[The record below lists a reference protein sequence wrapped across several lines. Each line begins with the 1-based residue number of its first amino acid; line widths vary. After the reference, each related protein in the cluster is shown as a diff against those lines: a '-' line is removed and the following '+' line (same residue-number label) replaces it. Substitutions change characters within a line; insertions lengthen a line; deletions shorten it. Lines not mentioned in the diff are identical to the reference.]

1 MKVNESYGLYLFKK
15 ETESEN
21 SLKEMLQFLKS
32 QRLFKTNQFSY
43 IEAGTSL
50 HPELSL
56 IENIQIELGKISW
69 DELPFYLTP
78 ELQGLLTLVADPEIR
93 AHEAQGWEKFLI
105 SFIKGTLLPTKN
117 LIIDI
122 NEKNLSPFLIQKFK
136 RNILDVTES
145 KTVYLAT
152 ANTSLWLDCAHSLV
166 GRNGYDFQIEVLASE
181 LIKKNWAS

>member
-1 MKVNESYGLYLFKK
+1 MNVNESYGLYLFKK
-15 ETESEN
+15 SNEAEN

-32 QRLFKTNQFSY
+32 QSVFKSSQFSY

-56 IENIQIELGKISW
+56 IENIQIELGKVSW
-69 DELPFYLTP
+69 DELPFYLSGD
-78 ELQGLLTLVADPEIR
+78 LQGLLNLIASPEIK
-93 AHEAQGWEKFLI
+93 ASEAQNWEKFLV

-122 NEKNLSPFLIQKFK
+122 NEQNLSPFLIQKFK
-136 RNILDVTES
+136 KNILDITES

-166 GRNGYDFQIEVLASE
+166 GRKGYDFEVEILASE

>member
-1 MKVNESYGLYLFKK
+1 MKVNDSYGLYLFKK

-32 QRLFKTNQFSY
+32 QSVFKSNQFSY

-56 IENIQIELGKISW
+56 AENIQIELGKVFW
-69 DELPFYLTP
+69 EELPFYLSGD
-78 ELQGLLTLVADPEIR
+78 LQGLLSLVADPDLK
-93 AHEAQGWEKFLI
+93 ACEAQGWEKFLV
-105 SFIKGTLLPTKN
+105 SFIKGSLLPTKN

-122 NEKNLSPFLIQKFK
+122 NEQILSPFLIQKFK
-136 RNILDVTES
+136 KNILEMTES

-166 GRNGYDFQIEVLASE
+166 GRNGYDFQVEVLASE
-181 LIKKNWAS
+181 LLKKKWAS